1 MADNLEPGLAWTEIP
16 TVELGSERMHAGTA
30 GVAGVT
36 CSFTAAEEAPFLLVR
51 GIAICDN
58 HLLRSF
64 SFSELQT
71 LT

>member
-36 CSFTAAEEAPFLLVR
+36 CAFTAAEEAPFLGR
-51 GIAICDN
+51 GIAICDKS
-58 HLLRSF
+58 LAP
-64 SFSELQT
+64 
-71 LT
+71 